1 MQQALEVARQ
11 IADQVDRASHGPPA
25 TPHDGARRI
34 ALQHHAL
41 QVRARLGGHVE
52 IRIELAPHAFQG
64 EKGLD
69 HQCQIRWQRQPVIAQ
84 DGGDVAK
91 HCANT
96 QFFQRH
102 AAILV
107 DERTDVLLQTR
118 LVDLQAGARPF
129 QQDVDHRFGVVA
141 DHAVQQLCDLKPTL
155 LGDAPDHAEIDDR
168 DAPVAQVKNVPR
180 MRVGVEA
187 AVLQHH
193 LEHDAGTGT
202 CERPA
207 IQAGRIDGEQ
217 IAPRNPIDEFLHV
230 ERLAGP
236 LPVHRR
242 HHHLRIVREVGGD
255 AFGVAPL
262 GSEVQLASQRDGK
275 LLYHLGRTV
284 ALEIRCA
291 GFDDFSKPGEQAQ
304 IRIDGVTDIG
314 TTDLQHHRGAIDQPR
329 AMRLCQRCGRQRLF
343 VQARE
348 DAFRLHT
355 QRGDQLRTD
364 LIEWQRRHR
373 VLQLAQFFDPLRR
386 QQVHARGQHLAQF
399 DEGWPELFQCTPHA
413 HRCGHAQPALG
424 ILPMQQPAGA
434 LKHIGQA
441 DTTHHIA
448 EAVAD
453 QDRGDFLQTPKITY
467 RA

>member
-1 MQQALEVARQ
+1 M
-11 IADQVDRASHGPPA
+11 
-25 TPHDGARRI
+25 
-34 ALQHHAL
+34 
-41 QVRARLGGHVE
+41 
-52 IRIELAPHAFQG
+52 
-64 EKGLD
+64 
-69 HQCQIRWQRQPVIAQ
+69 
-84 DGGDVAK
+84 
-91 HCANT
+91 
-96 QFFQRH
+96 
-102 AAILV
+102 
-107 DERTDVLLQTR
+107 
-118 LVDLQAGARPF
+118 
-129 QQDVDHRFGVVA
+129 
-141 DHAVQQLCDLKPTL
+141 
-155 LGDAPDHAEIDDR
+155 
-168 DAPVAQVKNVPR
+168 
-180 MRVGVEA
+180 
-187 AVLQHH
+187 
-193 LEHDAGTGT
+193 
-202 CERPA
+202 
-207 IQAGRIDGEQ
+207 
-217 IAPRNPIDEFLHV
+217 
-230 ERLAGP
+230 
-236 LPVHRR
+236 
-242 HHHLRIVREVGGD
+242 
-255 AFGVAPL
+255 
-262 GSEVQLASQRDGK
+262 
-275 LLYHLGRTV
+275 LYHLGRTV